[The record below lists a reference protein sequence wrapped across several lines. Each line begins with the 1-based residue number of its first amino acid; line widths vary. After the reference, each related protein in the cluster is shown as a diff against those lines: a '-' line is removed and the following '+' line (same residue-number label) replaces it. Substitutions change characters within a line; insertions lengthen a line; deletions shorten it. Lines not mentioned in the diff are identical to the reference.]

1 MMGYELVSII
11 IATYNSAKHLGKV
24 LEAIRRQNYPQD
36 SVEILIVDGGSS
48 DETCTLA
55 QKNGCIVLHNP
66 KTEPVHAKLL
76 GLQHAN
82 GKYILFLD
90 HDEVME
96 NSRSISRKVDAI
108 QQNPQC
114 HVVLGS
120 GYKRPQ
126 GYPRINQYI
135 SEYGDPFSLF
145 LYNFSK
151 YDTCLEK
158 LLLKYY
164 RVIRAEKDYICID
177 FAGRKKEPII
187 ELCCLGT
194 MLDNS
199 YFSKIPHAYTDGKVM
214 THLFYVMLEKG
225 DTAVICMKDDALLH
239 YSADSVKAYLP
250 KLKWRVCNNI
260 HFPEMGESGV
270 SGRLKYQKNL
280 KIKRYF
286 FVPYALLILPAL
298 LHGMWLAVLRRNP
311 VYLLHPYFSFY
322 VVIQIIWQSMM
333 KVMGIRP
340 RMKSY
345 DGKKEI

>member
-1 MMGYELVSII
+1 MIECELVSII

-24 LEAIRRQNYPQD
+24 LKAVRSQDYPQE
-36 SVEILIVDGGSS
+36 SIEVLIVDGGSS
-48 DETCTLA
+48 DETCALA
-55 QKNGCIVLHNP
+55 QKNGCIVLHNS

-76 GLQHAN
+76 GLQEAK
-82 GKYILFLD
+82 GRYVLFLD

-96 NSRSISRKVDAI
+96 NRRSISRKVAAFR
-108 QQNPQC
+108 QNPQC

-120 GYKRPQ
+120 GYKRPK

-151 YDTCLEK
+151 YDKCLER

-164 RVIRAEKDYICID
+164 RAIRVEEDYICVD

-225 DTAVICMKDDALLH
+225 DTVVICMREDALLH
-239 YSADSVKAYLP
+239 YSADSIRAYLP
-250 KLKWRVCNNI
+250 KLRWRVCNNI
-260 HFPEMGESGV
+260 HFPEMAESGV
-270 SGRLKYQKNL
+270 SGRLKYQKKL

-286 FVPYALLILPAL
+286 FVPYALLIIPAL
-298 LHGMWLAVLRRNP
+298 MHGIWLAVIRRNP
-311 VYLLHPYFSFY
+311 VYLLHPFFSFY
-322 VVIQIIWQSMM
+322 VVIQIIWQGMIKM
-333 KVMGIRP
+333 AGIKP

-345 DGKKEI
+345 DGKKKI